1 MAGGME
7 QPDPSTDTAEP
18 GSLAASRSEAATL
31 CLFGPPRLCRGVGAV
46 PLPINRRSQLLGSLA
61 VSGEWMPR
69 GRLALLL
76 WPDAAPGAARVNL
89 RNLLLRLKRWLS
101 EQGWPLMEE
110 RADALRW
117 QGATDVQAFW
127 QAVAREDWSAA
138 LDHGKG
144 DLLAGL
150 DASGADTWLDWL
162 AAERERVDRA
172 WRRAALAEAD
182 RLWGQPQARLALAER
197 MLARDPCDEDAAT
210 LHVQALA
217 VLHGDAAAQ
226 AAAQRFI
233 DHLRRSLGA
242 EPTWRWQTR
251 DAASAQDRLVHPA
264 RPPRP
269 WVDRPALEAALSQ
282 WIAGQESV
290 LLLLGSPGAGK
301 TALAR
306 HATAGLPVV
315 WVWAAGAAD
324 TDALDLRLAAAL
336 GAGADAADQT
346 RGQGRL
352 VVIDEA
358 EGVSGIEP
366 WLQAQA
372 ARLPTQRLLVSS
384 RRRLDCPGA
393 QVLDVGPL
401 TREEGRTLFHAC
413 VRRQAPAVDLDT
425 QQTAVDAIV
434 ERLDGSPLA
443 IELAASWVRHWPAPA
458 VADALAEPL
467 DMLGDDTLRASIDR
481 SWQALSV
488 QLQTALATLAWL
500 PGPCTPDIALLA
512 GGVTLPQLR
521 ALLDHSLLRGT
532 ADGGFEMHALVR
544 ARVRERVPSL
554 REDVARKQLAAV
566 SALCRQAWPATP
578 PFLVV
583 GPAAV
588 QLEAAWDQA
597 VQDRDADRLETLVD
611 ALRTRHG
618 QHGALASGLAR
629 LRRALDRFGNDAGKA
644 VQAALLA
651 ACADL
656 LTRAQQLDEAQMQA
670 RAALRLA
677 RSLRRSDL
685 ARQAAHALGSTLIR
699 QGDNARAWRCFA
711 EAARLA
717 QAIGDT
723 VRAAL
728 ALNAQGVAL
737 IGLNRLPEAAAACTS
752 AIDQLAR
759 SDARPLALLG
769 PWVNLAIVRRAQG
782 DALGALAAATESVRL
797 ACAAGAGVTRAQT
810 ETQRA
815 LCHVALGNGP
825 AALAAVQ
832 TARAACSDPAQ
843 QYALALVDLAEARA
857 HILCGDAR
865 AAAALLHT
873 RLSAT
878 ALSSQASEVLVSL
891 LEATAHWAARF
902 GDAACADAL
911 ARYAAA
917 HPAFPMADR
926 AGLQAWRLA
935 LQMPVAARRSG
946 ARWARTWT
954 VAGSSG
960 LQAAAAAAIAAI
972 A

>member
-18 GSLAASRSEAATL
+18 GSTVASRSEEATL
-31 CLFGPPRLCRGVGAV
+31 CLFGSPRLCLGLEAV

-76 WPDAAPGAARVNL
+76 WPDAAPAAARVNL
-89 RNLLLRLKRWLS
+89 RNLLLRLKRWLRAH
-101 EQGWPLMEE
+101 GWLLMEE

-127 QAVAREDWSAA
+127 QAMAHEDWSAA
-138 LDHGKG
+138 LHHGNG

-150 DASGADTWLDWL
+150 DACGADTWLDWL

-182 RLWGQPQARLALAER
+182 RLRGQPQARLALAER

-226 AAAQRFI
+226 AAAQRFV
-233 DHLRRSLGA
+233 DHLRRSLGT
-242 EPTWRWQTR
+242 EPAWRWQAS
-251 DAASAQDRLVHPA
+251 DAASTQDAAAHPA
-264 RPPRP
+264 RPSRP
-269 WVDRPALEAALSQ
+269 WVARPALEAALSQ
-282 WIAGQESV
+282 WLAGQEPLV
-290 LLLLGSPGAGK
+290 LLMGSPGAGK

-306 HATAGLPVV
+306 QATAGLPVV

-336 GAGADAADQT
+336 GADATDKT
-346 RGQGRL
+346 RGRSRL

-366 WLQAQA
+366 WLRAQS

-393 QVLDVGPL
+393 HVLDVGPL

-425 QQTAVDAIV
+425 QQSAVDAIV

-443 IELAASWVRHWPAPA
+443 IELAASWVRHWPAHA
-458 VADALAEPL
+458 VADALAAPL
-467 DMLGDDTLRASIDR
+467 DMLGDDALRASIDR
-481 SWQALSV
+481 SWQALSM

-532 ADGGFEMHALVR
+532 ADGGLEMHALVR
-544 ARVRERVPSL
+544 ARVRERVPTM
-554 REDVARKQLAAV
+554 REDVARKQLAV
-566 SALCRQAWPATP
+566 ISALCRQAWPSTP
-578 PFLVV
+578 PSLVV

-597 VQDRDADRLETLVD
+597 VLDRDADRLETLVD

-629 LRRALDRFGNDAGKA
+629 LRRALDRFSNDAGKA

-717 QAIGDT
+717 QGIGDT
-723 VRAAL
+723 ARAAL

-737 IGLNRLPEAAAACTS
+737 IGLNRLPEAASACTA

-759 SDARPLALLG
+759 IDARPLALLG
-769 PWVNLAIVRRAQG
+769 PWVNLSIVRRAQG
-782 DALGALAAATESVRL
+782 DAIGALAAATESVRL
-797 ACAAGAGVTRAQT
+797 ACAAGAGVTLAQT

-832 TARAACSDPAQ
+832 SARAACSDPAQ

-857 HILCGDAR
+857 HILCGDAG
-865 AAAALLHT
+865 AAAALLHA
-873 RLSAT
+873 RLSAA
-878 ALSSQASEVLVSL
+878 ALGRQAGEVLVSL

-902 GDAACADAL
+902 GDVACADAL

-926 AGLQAWRLA
+926 ASLQAWRLA

-954 VAGSSG
+954 VAGPSG
-960 LQAAAAAAIAAI
+960 LQAAAAAAIAALG
-972 A
+972 